1 MPFSLSICFSCCRL
15 LCVSLSVRVPSLSR
29 SRFALVYALC
39 HFSTR
44 ESSSS
49 AFLSVMRSFLLV
61 STLCSAF
68 SYRACVIREQQSE
81 SIGSASFVHTSSILK
96 ASCSSSCLQVSR
108 RVLYQ
113 LRQSL
118 PCIPFLCLFVWSL
131 PSISFAL
138 HLFRHLP
145 LLRLC
150 VRSEP
155 FQLPLG
161 RYTRHGLVKFKWLPL
176 LTECSRPSLAKLAG
190 TRQFKLATVCLRYC
204 LFAVYT
210 MISSQPANQSIIQPR

>member
-1 MPFSLSICFSCCRL
+1 MPFSLSICFPCCSL
-15 LCVSLSVRVPSLSR
+15 LCVSLSVQVALLSQ
-29 SRFALVYALC
+29 SRFALVYAFC
-39 HFSTR
+39 RFSPQAR
-44 ESSSS
+44 SSPGQ
-49 AFLSVMRSFLLV
+49 LPVMQYHLFV

-68 SYRACVIREQQSE
+68 ICRACVIREQQSE
-81 SIGSASFVHTSSILK
+81 SIGSASFVHTGSILK

-161 RYTRHGLVKFKWLPL
+161 SYTRHGLVKFKWLPL
-176 LTECSRPSLAKLAG
+176 LTECSRLSLAKAAG
-190 TRQFKLATVCLRYC
+190 MRQFKLATVCLRYC